1 MRKKLSALLFL
12 CVLLF
17 FVYTGNVYG
26 EYMYS
31 MSALENNLL
40 KFNSSSG
47 NGNIKVMVEK
57 GKEKYYYN
65 LNKAEELIPLQLGK
79 GNYSVKVLEKISG
92 NKYKVIGKKDI
103 NCVNEIGNEVFL
115 NSCQPV
121 YWKDEVEL
129 IKLTKSIVKEKKTEK
144 EKVEAVYNYI
154 VANIKYDYNKINNI
168 DDTYVPELDNILSIK
183 KGICY
188 DYASLLAG
196 MLRSEGIPTK
206 LVKGYK
212 NDLKEY
218 HAWNEVFLEG
228 KWQVID
234 TTYDSALKNS
244 KHKASMI
251 KANSLYSKVRE
262 Y

>member
-1 MRKKLSALLFL
+1 MRKRLSALLFL
-12 CVLLF
+12 CVLLLF
-17 FVYTGNVYG
+17 TYTGNVYG
-26 EYMYS
+26 EYIYS
-31 MSALENNLL
+31 ISTLENNVI
-40 KFNSSSG
+40 KFNG
-47 NGNIKVMVEK
+47 NNANGNIKVMVEK
-57 GKEKYYYN
+57 DKEKYYYN
-65 LNKAEELIPLQLGK
+65 LNKPEELIPMQLGK

-92 NKYKVIGKKDI
+92 NKYKVIGKKEI
-103 NCVNEIGNEVFL
+103 NVIKEMGNEVFL
-115 NSCQPV
+115 NSSQPV

-129 IKLTKSIVKEKKTEK
+129 IKLTKNIVKDKNTEK
-144 EKVEAVYNYI
+144 EKVEAVYNYVI
-154 VANIKYDYNKINNI
+154 NSIEYDYNKINNI
-168 DDTYVPELDNILSIK
+168 NDNYVPELDKILSIK

-212 NDLKEY
+212 DDLKEY

-228 KWQVID
+228 KWQIID

-251 KANSLYSKVRE
+251 KSNNLYTKVRE